1 VLPVSPAA
9 CLSIATRQSGHV
21 CVHVRT
27 APGTLISATRDMSD
41 ALMTSI
47 VVKSN
52 VTLMDII
59 STKMLGRV
67 GFLADVFDVFR
78 RNLVSVDVVATSE
91 VALLDV
97 LKDRQT
103 GHLRGGP
110 PGRTEGQTDWPPQRW
125 PA

>member
-1 VLPVSPAA
+1 
-9 CLSIATRQSGHV
+9 
-21 CVHVRT
+21 
-27 APGTLISATRDMSD
+27 MSD

-110 PGRTEGQTDWPPQRW
+110 PGRIEGRTDHLRGCLGGRGRHLGGGPPGRTEGQTDWPPQRW